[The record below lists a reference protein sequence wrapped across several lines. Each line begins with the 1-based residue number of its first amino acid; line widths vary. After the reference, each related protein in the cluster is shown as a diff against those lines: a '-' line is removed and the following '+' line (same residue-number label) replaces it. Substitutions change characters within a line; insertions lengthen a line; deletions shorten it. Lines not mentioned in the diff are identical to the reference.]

1 MDSKKKRSHNVYVGA
16 ESGLLKGVS
25 INPKENRYKNFHR
38 LKSLSKEHEITAL
51 TWVSEG
57 EILFGT
63 RGQRVSGFDPSDD
76 SFSSGRHA
84 EEGSGA
90 PIVGLGRLP
99 DETLVTAYGSGIV
112 KIWRSSAESFNILDR
127 EVILSSTH
135 GRKKKKKALNNP
147 DVDSQTAEA
156 TIGSLKKGKNLRVAK
171 LNGNLLASGG
181 QEHDLHITDLEAG
194 AVTFRAKNV
203 PPDSLQLRVPVWV
216 SDLLFLE
223 EERIL
228 SYVSRH
234 SHIRL
239 YDVRAQ
245 RRPLVSFGYPNKE
258 PLTCMALTHDSK
270 GVLVGSSQGGLAHF
284 DLRMGLKGMVKKYK
298 GSVGSIRSI
307 AYENGH
313 FAAVGLD
320 RFIRIYSLEKRIKQS
335 RLYLKSRLN
344 HVVLRKGFDPDFE
357 EDLTEE
363 SEVVI
368 LEDDE
373 EIIWSDMETV
383 DEEPVPSKKKKK
395 NKSTC

>member
-99 DETLVTAYGSGIV
+99 DETLVTAYG
-112 KIWRSSAESFNILDR
+112 
-127 EVILSSTH
+127 T
-135 GRKKKKKALNNP
+135 LNNP

-258 PLTCMALTHDSK
+258 PLTCMARTHDSK